1 MHMIIGEILHFV
13 QNDNKTTFGMTKY
26 VMLSET
32 KDLKRLPVAFG
43 MTVRAASYLKI
54 NKLYTTYIK
63 EIFYG

>member
-1 MHMIIGEILHFV
+1 
-13 QNDNKTTFGMTKY
+13 MTKY

-54 NKLYTTYIK
+54 NKLYNTYIK